1 MPKPDPPFPSFTLM
15 MHQYN
20 NDSLRLPSYRE
31 SLVVRFHPYP
41 RKESKS
47 GDALMKTVDYRH
59 EEPQSPAQSDEAPPR
74 VTDEPVEDIALELHR
89 AMSKA
94 EEEEEKVGVKRRR
107 SLTALIIDLALA
119 VRNGYRGSRTVKRR
133 SSCSKHD

>member
-1 MPKPDPPFPSFTLM
+1 MRKPDPAFPSFTLM
-15 MHQYN
+15 MNQWN
-20 NDSLRLPSYRE
+20 NDTLRLPSYRE

-47 GDALMKTVDYRH
+47 ANALMKTVDYRYE
-59 EEPQSPAQSDEAPPR
+59 EEPEVPHS
-74 VTDEPVEDIALELHR
+74 EDIAPQASTDDVDDTALSLHR
-89 AMSKA
+89 ALSKGGA
-94 EEEEEKVGVKRRR
+94 VVKRRR

-119 VRNGYRGSRTVKRR
+119 LREGYRNSQVGKRR